1 MVDYQ
6 TPTTYD
12 KIRSDA
18 KLALKTKIYI
28 AKLIKNNP
36 NIKLFI
42 STTTISF
49 ILTNRQKIRKSLVA
63 SQILNLHKQKELFT
77 VVCEG
82 DIIREAALN
91 YCIQN
96 DAGYEDALQ
105 YFCALK
111 HNCKAII
118 TNDKNFPDI
127 DIKLIRTY
135 QEA

>member
-1 MVDYQ
+1 M
-6 TPTTYD
+6 
-12 KIRSDA
+12 IRSDT

-28 AKLIKNNP
+28 AELIKNNP
-36 NIKLFI
+36 DIKLFI
-42 STTTISF
+42 NTTTVTNVFF
-49 ILTNRQKIRKSLVA
+49 ILTNRQKISKSLVA
-63 SQILNLHKQKELFT
+63 SQILNLHKQK
-77 VVCEG
+77 VCEG
-82 DIIREAALN
+82 DTIREAALN

-96 DAGYEDALQ
+96 DADYEDALQ

-111 HNCKAII
+111 HNCKAVI